1 MATNE
6 REFIAA
12 KDLPVTEAE
21 EVDVLVVNPETGELC
36 KKSGAN
42 LGGGEQADL
51 VISLTAPATHGS
63 TPTSDNTAVT
73 IESGSLDAVAEAMR
87 AGRPPVVKCKH
98 YTVVSGFDT
107 SYPIVEGGVYDCNVL
122 YYNGVIS
129 ISFAIPR
136 LFMVKIV
143 MDINDPDY
151 LQVWFYP
158 LAMTTIQV
166 I

>member
-36 KKSGAN
+36 KKSGTN

-51 VISLTAPATHGS
+51 VLSLTAPGSGS
-63 TPTSDNTAVT
+63 TAPTSENTSVA
-73 IESGSLDAVAEAMR
+73 IESGSLEAIAEAMR
-87 AGRPPVVKCKH
+87 AGRPPVVKCKRF
-98 YTVVSGFDT
+98 YIVDGFDT
-107 SYPIVEGGVYDCNVL
+107 SFPIVEGGVYDCDVL
-122 YYNGVIS
+122 YYGGGI
-129 ISFAIPR
+129 IMQFAIPCR
-136 LFMVKIV
+136 YMVRII
-143 MDINDPDY
+143 MDIDDPDY
-151 LQVWFYP
+151 LEVWFHP